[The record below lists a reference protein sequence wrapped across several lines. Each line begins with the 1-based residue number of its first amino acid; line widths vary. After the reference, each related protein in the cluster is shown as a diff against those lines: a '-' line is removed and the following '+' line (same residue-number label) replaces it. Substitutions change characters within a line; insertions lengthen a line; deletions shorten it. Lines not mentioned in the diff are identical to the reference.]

1 MQPLSRL
8 QPPPPTSSPG
18 DSWNEAIL
26 PILHPLLPSTPSL
39 VAPTPATQKRV
50 FVGMTTP
57 LLLVCSG
64 QVQL

>member
-50 FVGMTTP
+50 FVGMITP
-57 LLLVCSG
+57 ITVSL
-64 QVQL
+64 